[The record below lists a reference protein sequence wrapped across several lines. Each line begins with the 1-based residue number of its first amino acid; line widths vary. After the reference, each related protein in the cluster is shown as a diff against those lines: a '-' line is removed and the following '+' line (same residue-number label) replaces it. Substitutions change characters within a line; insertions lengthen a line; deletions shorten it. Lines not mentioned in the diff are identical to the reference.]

1 MANNPK
7 NFTKIGIFYD
17 GNFFLHV
24 SNYYQYYHARKS
36 RISISGLHE
45 YIRHRVANEEDT
57 DVRYC
62 HIVDAHYFRGRLRAQ
77 DAEQRDLLLKER
89 LFDEVL
95 MREGVTTHYL
105 PLGPDGE
112 KGIDVWLALE
122 AYELAIYKQFD
133 VLVLVACDGDF
144 RPLLRKLN
152 TVGTR
157 VMLLAWD
164 FEYTD
169 RHNLPKLTRTAQVLL
184 DEATYPVLMHQ
195 IIDDRSTR
203 NDQQINNLFL
213 YPKDEQAI
221 LSSFSAYN
229 PPTIPLT
236 PPPQVTVN
244 AENRSEGIIQSLKE
258 GGFGFITPND
268 DMENIFFHFSEVK
281 NRNFSALRLGDK
293 VSYILGRNEKGF
305 CATGIMAL
313 SPEPNGN
320 HVPMGAGGI
329 PAQIDDHVPFLAYD
343 DDEV

>member
-169 RHNLPKLTRTAQVLL
+169 RHNMQKLTRTAQVLL

-213 YPKDEQAI
+213 YPKEEAM
-221 LSSFSAYN
+221 LSTFAYN
-229 PPTIPLT
+229 PPTVPLT
-236 PPPQVTVN
+236 PPANVTVN

-305 CATGIMAL
+305 CATQIMSL
-313 SPEPNGN
+313 TPEPNGN
-320 HVPMGAGGI
+320 FGAHASATVGAPIAESVPVMA
-329 PAQIDDHVPFLAYD
+329 D
-343 DDEV
+343 DDDLE

>member
-24 SNYYQYYHARKS
+24 SNYYQYYHPRKS

-45 YIRHRVANEEDT
+45 YIRHRVAAEENS

-122 AYELAIYKQFD
+122 AYELSIYKQFD

-169 RHNLPKLTRTAQVLL
+169 RHSVQKLTRTAQVLL

-195 IIDDRSTR
+195 VIDDRAAR
-203 NDQQINNLFL
+203 NDQQINKLFL
-213 YPKDEQAI
+213 YQKEEQAI
-221 LSSFSAYN
+221 LNALNYGLSY
-229 PPTIPLT
+229 PTAIPT
-236 PPPQVTVN
+236 PIIANHSPHSPLPVPQ
-244 AENRSEGIIQSLKE
+244 ENRSLGVLQSVKE
-258 GGFGFITPND
+258 GGFGFITPD
-268 DMENIFFHFSEVK
+268 EDMENIFFHFSEVK
-281 NRNFSALRLGDK
+281 NRNFTDLRVGDR
-293 VSYILGRNEKGF
+293 VSYILGRNEKGY
-305 CATGIMAL
+305 CATHIMVDNQSEAVFYND
-313 SPEPNGN
+313 PPY
-320 HVPMGAGGI
+320 
-329 PAQIDDHVPFLAYD
+329 DDEPFLAYD
-343 DDEV
+343 ED

>member
-1 MANNPK
+1 MANNSK

-24 SNYYQYYHARKS
+24 SNYYQYYHPRKS

-45 YIRHRVANEEDT
+45 YIRHRVAAEENT

-122 AYELAIYKQFD
+122 AYELSIYKQFD

-169 RHNLPKLTRTAQVLL
+169 RNNLQKLTRTAQVLL
-184 DEATYPVLMHQ
+184 DEATYPILMHQ
-195 IIDDRSTR
+195 INEQRR
-203 NDQQINNLFL
+203 NDTYECPKQNICPIRRDFVAMQEPIYKLYDRPGSYQIAR
-213 YPKDEQAI
+213 K
-221 LSSFSAYN
+221 
-229 PPTIPLT
+229 
-236 PPPQVTVN
+236 
-244 AENRSEGIIQSLKE
+244 
-258 GGFGFITPND
+258 
-268 DMENIFFHFSEVK
+268 
-281 NRNFSALRLGDK
+281 
-293 VSYILGRNEKGF
+293 
-305 CATGIMAL
+305 
-313 SPEPNGN
+313 
-320 HVPMGAGGI
+320 
-329 PAQIDDHVPFLAYD
+329 
-343 DDEV
+343 

>member
-1 MANNPK
+1 MANNSK

-24 SNYYQYYHARKS
+24 SNYYQYYHPRKS

-45 YIRHRVANEEDT
+45 YIRHRVAAEENT

-122 AYELAIYKQFD
+122 AYELSIYKQFD

-169 RHNLPKLTRTAQVLL
+169 RHNVQKLTRTAQVLL

-195 IIDDRSTR
+195 IIDDRSLR
-203 NDQQINNLFL
+203 NDQQINKLFL

-221 LSSFSAYN
+221 LNAISYGTPIPVTALN
-229 PPTIPLT
+229 TTPTH
-236 PPPQVTVN
+236 N
-244 AENRSEGIIQSLKE
+244 AAPVAISNENRSEGIIQSLKE
-258 GGFGFITPND
+258 GGFGFITPD
-268 DMENIFFHFSEVK
+268 EDMENIFFHFSEVK
-281 NRNFSALRLGDK
+281 NRNFSELRLGDR
-293 VSYILGRNEKGF
+293 VTYILGRNEKGY
-305 CATGIMAL
+305 CATNIMAQ
-313 SPEPNGN
+313 
-320 HVPMGAGGI
+320 GAE
-329 PAQIDDHVPFLAYD
+329 QPFLPESAYD
-343 DDEV
+343 DEPFLMYDDEADL

>member
-24 SNYYQYYHARKS
+24 SNYYQYYHPRKS

-169 RHNLPKLTRTAQVLL
+169 RHNLQKLTRTAQVLL

-195 IIDDRSTR
+195 IIDDRSLR

-213 YPKDEQAI
+213 YPKEEQAM
-221 LSSFSAYN
+221 LSSLAYN
-229 PPTIPLT
+229 PPSAPL
-236 PPPQVTVN
+236 PNIN
-244 AENRSEGIIQSLKE
+244 ASGDNRSEGVIQSLKE

-268 DMENIFFHFSEVK
+268 DMENVFFHFSEVK

-293 VSYILGRNEKGF
+293 VSYVLGRNDKGF
-305 CATGIMAL
+305 CATSILAL
-313 SPEPNGN
+313 SPEANGN
-320 HVPMGAGGI
+320 LSPSPQEAMPYA
-329 PAQIDDHVPFLAYD
+329 F
-343 DDEV
+343 DE

>member
-24 SNYYQYYHARKS
+24 SNYYQYYHPRKS

-45 YIRHRVANEEDT
+45 YIRHRAAAEENT

-122 AYELAIYKQFD
+122 AYELSIYKQFD

-169 RHNLPKLTRTAQVLL
+169 RHSVQKLTRTAQVLL

-195 IIDDRSTR
+195 VIDDRSAR
-203 NDQQINNLFL
+203 NDQQINKLFL
-213 YPKDEQAI
+213 YQKEEQAI
-221 LSSFSAYN
+221 LNALNYGL
-229 PPTIPLT
+229 PYPAIPTAT
-236 PPPQVTVN
+236 PSHTPTPSTPQ
-244 AENRSEGIIQSLKE
+244 ENRSLGVLQSVKE
-258 GGFGFITPND
+258 GGFGFITPD
-268 DMENIFFHFSEVK
+268 EDMENIFFHYSEVK
-281 NRNFSALRLGDK
+281 NRNFTDLRVGDR
-293 VSYILGRNEKGF
+293 VSYILGRNDKGY
-305 CATGIMAL
+305 CATHIMVESQEDAIFYND
-313 SPEPNGN
+313 PPY
-320 HVPMGAGGI
+320 
-329 PAQIDDHVPFLAYD
+329 DDEPFLAYD
-343 DDEV
+343 ED

>member
-1 MANNPK
+1 MANNSK

-24 SNYYQYYHARKS
+24 SNYYQYYHPRKS

-45 YIRHRVANEEDT
+45 YIRHRVAAEENT

-122 AYELAIYKQFD
+122 AYELSIYKQFD

-169 RHNLPKLTRTAQVLL
+169 RHNVQKLTRTAQVLL

-195 IIDDRSTR
+195 IIDDRSLR
-203 NDQQINNLFL
+203 NDQQINKLFL

-221 LSSFSAYN
+221 LNAISYGTPIPVASSTTT
-229 PPTIPLT
+229 PTTNNVAP
-236 PPPQVTVN
+236 VAAN
-244 AENRSEGIIQSLKE
+244 NENRSEGIIQSLKE
-258 GGFGFITPND
+258 GGFGFITPD
-268 DMENIFFHFSEVK
+268 EDMENIFFHFSEVK
-281 NRNFSALRLGDK
+281 NRNFSELRLGDRI
-293 VSYILGRNEKGF
+293 SYILGRNEKGY
-305 CATGIMAL
+305 CATNIMAQ
-313 SPEPNGN
+313 
-320 HVPMGAGGI
+320 GAE
-329 PAQIDDHVPFLAYD
+329 QPFLPESAYD
-343 DDEV
+343 DEPFLIYDDEADL